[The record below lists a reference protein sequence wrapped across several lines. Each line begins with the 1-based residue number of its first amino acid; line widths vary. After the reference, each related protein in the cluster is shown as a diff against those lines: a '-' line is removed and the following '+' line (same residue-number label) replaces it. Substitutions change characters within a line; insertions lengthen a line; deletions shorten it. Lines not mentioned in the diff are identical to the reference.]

1 MLSTD
6 HPAATSQA
14 VAPAVLSLTWTFT
27 ETYSH
32 QVPLDAVARATGQ
45 GVDELAADPSSLLGG
60 VGDRLAD
67 LLTDR
72 LTDRQD
78 ADRAVGE
85 PEVEIIAAEFT
96 DSPTLAGLV
105 EAARKALHAESDADR
120 HSDAGRALAALLAG
134 LRREGITDR

>member
-1 MLSTD
+1 MEGNPMLSTD
-6 HPAATSQA
+6 HPAATSKA
-14 VAPAVLSLTWTFT
+14 EAPAVLSLTWTFT

-72 LTDRQD
+72 QD

-96 DSPTLAGLV
+96 DSPTLADLV
-105 EAARKALHAESDADR
+105 DTARKALHAESDADR

-134 LRREGITDR
+134 LRREGITH

>member
-1 MLSTD
+1 MEGNPMLSTD

-60 VGDRLAD
+60 VGDRLA
-67 LLTDR
+67 
-72 LTDRQD
+72 
-78 ADRAVGE
+78 ADRAIGE

-96 DSPTLAGLV
+96 DSPTLADLV
-105 EAARKALHAESDADR
+105 DTARKALHAESDADR

-134 LRREGITDR
+134 

>member
-96 DSPTLAGLV
+96 DSPTLADLV
-105 EAARKALHAESDADR
+105 DTARKALHAESDADR